1 MPSIL
6 GIRRSSRIRSG
17 LKDLVFSSPSTPSLA
32 PCTVYPPLSNFSFKP
47 VRRISCPR
55 PLELW
60 LFFLFPTYS
69 TLFLIKGYFYTY
81 SIAVFRQFV
90 KSSEGYSN
98 EILANFPARGK
109 QKTRK
114 QLRVRYEKGS
124 PPRGSDPG

>member
-1 MPSIL
+1 MISPVQSPRR
-6 GIRRSSRIRSG
+6 RRSR
-17 LKDLVFSSPSTPSLA
+17 LA
-32 PCTVYPPLSNFSFKP
+32 RCTRHFLILLLSQLEEFP
-47 VRRISCPR
+47 RPR

-60 LFFLFPTYS
+60 LFFLFPPYS

-98 EILANFPARGK
+98 EILSNFPARGK